1 MLCSKPFPGQTD
13 HIFKDKFNKWPTLLR
28 ALVIISLLPPAFA
41 MLLVSQQLAP
51 FNALIDI
58 FTLVGGFNII
68 LIIWGVLLKIR
79 ARKYWYRNYHIGKTL
94 LLASLPILASAYIA
108 FSEIPDNRVVQQE
121 RSRAVEVAIN

>member
-1 MLCSKPFPGQTD
+1 M
-13 HIFKDKFNKWPTLLR
+13 FKDKFCKWPKLLR
-28 ALVIISLLPPAFA
+28 AFVILSLLPPAFV

-51 FNALIDI
+51 LDVLIDI
-58 FTLVGGFNII
+58 FTLVGGFNVI
-68 LIIWGVLLKIR
+68 LVIWGGLLKIR

-94 LLASLPILASAYIA
+94 VLACLPILASAYIA